1 MTTRACNL
9 NNDLFCFLFIYTRE
23 LICFFCVCGR
33 GRIESGRGSLYA
45 KWEKK
50 KEKRRRQVFFLFFS
64 FLLNFSQGWKKK
76 MEETMDD
83 DRRENVIVSSV
94 SLVVRREGEE
104 YAKSKGGAPL
114 PQSFPASLLFLRL
127 CFFLYLF
134 LSLRSLSLFLRSL
147 SLSFSVFSHFLSDV
161 QCESMEAING
171 GNN

>member
-9 NNDLFCFLFIYTRE
+9 NNDLFCFLFIYTLE
-23 LICFFCVCGR
+23 LTCFFLCVWKGKNR
-33 GRIESGRGSLYA
+33 
-45 KWEKK
+45 KWSRFPLCKVG
-50 KEKRRRQVFFLFFS
+50 KEKREATAPSFFPFFPFFVEFFS
-64 FLLNFSQGWKKK
+64 RMKKK

-104 YAKSKGGAPL
+104 YSKSKGGAPL

-134 LSLRSLSLFLRSL
+134 LSLSPFSFSLSPFSFSLFLCSL
-147 SLSFSVFSHFLSDV
+147 PFS
-161 QCESMEAING
+161 QRRTM
-171 GNN
+171 

>member
-1 MTTRACNL
+1 
-9 NNDLFCFLFIYTRE
+9 
-23 LICFFCVCGR
+23 
-33 GRIESGRGSLYA
+33 
-45 KWEKK
+45 
-50 KEKRRRQVFFLFFS
+50 
-64 FLLNFSQGWKKK
+64 

-94 SLVVRREGEE
+94 SLVVRRGGEE
-104 YAKSKGGAPL
+104 YSKSKGGAPL

-134 LSLRSLSLFLRSL
+134 LSLRSLSLF
-147 SLSFSVFSHFLSDV
+147 FSVLSHLLSDV

>member
-1 MTTRACNL
+1 
-9 NNDLFCFLFIYTRE
+9 
-23 LICFFCVCGR
+23 
-33 GRIESGRGSLYA
+33 
-45 KWEKK
+45 
-50 KEKRRRQVFFLFFS
+50 
-64 FLLNFSQGWKKK
+64 

-104 YAKSKGGAPL
+104 YSKSKGGAPL

-134 LSLRSLSLFLRSL
+134 LSLSLFLRSL
-147 SLSFSVFSHFLSDV
+147 SLSFSVLSHFLSDV

>member
-1 MTTRACNL
+1 
-9 NNDLFCFLFIYTRE
+9 
-23 LICFFCVCGR
+23 
-33 GRIESGRGSLYA
+33 
-45 KWEKK
+45 
-50 KEKRRRQVFFLFFS
+50 
-64 FLLNFSQGWKKK
+64 

-104 YAKSKGGAPL
+104 YSKSKGGAPL

-147 SLSFSVFSHFLSDV
+147 SLSFSVLSHFLSDV